1 MNFKKI
7 SLTLV
12 VMALA
17 MGAFA
22 QRGGFGGQRGGGFG
36 NGPLQLV
43 NRDDVK
49 DELKIT
55 ADQTTKLQELQEK
68 QRSERRE
75 AMQGLGGGGFNEET
89 MKKMQELNAKMNAEA
104 SKELETILTADQN
117 KRLKELVFQRSGNS
131 IVNNP
136 LYQDELG
143 VTADQ
148 KAKLATLQQQQMEAM
163 RGLFTNQDM
172 SREERQA
179 AMEKNNKIMQDE
191 IAKLLTDDQKKK
203 IEAGKGAPF
212 TFKDTPRG
220 N

>member
-22 QRGGFGGQRGGGFG
+22 QRGGGFGQRGGFG

-68 QRSERRE
+68 QRSEMRDARQN
-75 AMQGLGGGGFNEET
+75 MGGGGFNEET
-89 MKKMQELNAKMNAEA
+89 MKKMAELQAKLAGEA
-104 SKELETILTADQN
+104 SKELDTILTPDQN
-117 KRLKELVFQRSGNS
+117 KRLKELVFQRSGYS
-131 IVNNP
+131 IVNNA

-179 AMEKNNKIMQDE
+179 AFEKNNKIMQDE
-191 IAKLLTDDQKKK
+191 IAKILTDDQKKK
-203 IEAGKGAPF
+203 IETGKGKPF